1 MVEEL
6 YGYHKASIRISA
18 IDVKSSASLSGK
30 NLPCL
35 SCKCILCDVLKIAY
49 RYQVYLSGSTTGGRR
64 GAYAPP
70 NRPAGAM
77 LCSRNLHGTAIASC
91 T

>member
-30 NLPCL
+30 KSAL
-35 SCKCILCDVLKIAY
+35 SILQMHIV
-49 RYQVYLSGSTTGGRR
+49 
-64 GAYAPP
+64 
-70 NRPAGAM
+70 
-77 LCSRNLHGTAIASC
+77 
-91 T
+91 